1 MVSCGHAPIAEALE
15 RAATPQLLSSR
26 KTWSIDRSRMLE
38 EKIRTVS
45 ECGGHCWQTNEL
57 GLARSDALEW
67 DENEN
72 EEDGE
77 NRESLESSCLDRV
90 SLMYVY

>member
-1 MVSCGHAPIAEALE
+1 
-15 RAATPQLLSSR
+15 
-26 KTWSIDRSRMLE
+26 MLE

-57 GLARSDALEW
+57 GLARSDAFEW
-67 DENEN
+67 DENED

-77 NRESLESSCLDRV
+77 DRESLESSCLDRV
-90 SLMYVY
+90 SLLYVYWGLVRTTYNNGVVPSE